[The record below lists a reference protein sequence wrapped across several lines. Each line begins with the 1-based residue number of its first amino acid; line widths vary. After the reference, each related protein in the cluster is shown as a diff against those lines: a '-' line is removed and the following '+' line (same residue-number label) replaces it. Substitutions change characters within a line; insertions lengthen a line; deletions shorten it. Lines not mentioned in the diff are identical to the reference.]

1 MDQNN
6 PTPNPNPAPNAA
18 PASNNPF
25 NNPAFQNTIP
35 TGIKSSVAAG
45 LLGIFLGAFGAHNW
59 YLGEKKKGI
68 IHVALTG
75 GGFLLIM
82 LSAVMVALTAKV
94 PFLGFFFGFLMFL
107 SYIAIMGSGIWG
119 FVEGVIILVQGD
131 SALAAKGYTVAAPVA
146 YAQPAQP
153 QQPAAPAAPAT
164 PAAETATPAATTEVK
179 ETSEETPAD
188 DKKSEEKS
196 DDKKSA

>member
-1 MDQNN
+1 MDPNAN
-6 PTPNPNPAPNAA
+6 PNTTPNANASSANPL
-18 PASNNPF
+18 

-59 YLGEKKKGI
+59 YLGEKKKGL

-75 GGFLLIM
+75 GGFILIM

-94 PFLGFFFGFLMFL
+94 PFMGFFFGFLMFL

-119 FVEGVIILVQGD
+119 FVEGIIILVQGD
-131 SALAAKGYTVAAPVA
+131 AALAAKGYTVAAPVA

-153 QQPAAPAAPAT
+153 AQPAAPAT
-164 PAAETATPAATTEVK
+164 PAANTEVK
-179 ETSEETPAD
+179 EVSEDKAAKSDKKD
-188 DKKSEEKS
+188 DKKE
-196 DDKKSA
+196 A

>member
-1 MDQNN
+1 MDQNAN
-6 PTPNPNPAPNAA
+6 QTNPNPAPTAA
-18 PASNNPF
+18 PTSNNPL

-131 SALAAKGYTVAAPVA
+131 TALAAKGYTVAAPVA
-146 YAQPAQP
+146 YAQPV
-153 QQPAAPAAPAT
+153 QPAQPAAPAT
-164 PAAETATPAATTEVK
+164 PATENTEDKVVAK
-179 ETSEETPAD
+179 EEKKD
-188 DKKSEEKS
+188 DKKE
-196 DDKKSA
+196 A

>member
-1 MDQNN
+1 MDQN
-6 PTPNPNPAPNAA
+6 NPNPAPNAA
-18 PASNNPF
+18 PTSNNPF
-25 NNPAFQNTIP
+25 NSPAFQNTIP

-45 LLGIFLGAFGAHNW
+45 LLGIFLGGFGAHNW

-94 PFLGFFFGFLMFL
+94 PFLGFFFGFLMFI

-131 SALAAKGYTVAAPVA
+131 AALAAKGYTVAAPVA
-146 YAQPAQP
+146 YAQPVQTAQP
-153 QQPAAPAAPAT
+153 ATPATPAAPAAEST
-164 PAAETATPAATTEVK
+164 EDKVVENKAETK
-179 ETSEETPAD
+179 ETKKE
-188 DKKSEEKS
+188 DKKE
-196 DDKKSA
+196 A